1 MNSRA
6 SIELENFSQK
16 LDEFYTACEALENS
30 GAWKTAK
37 LGPMSAYFEAD
48 LFAVALQVM
57 RADGVFERAE
67 AEVLNTMFATDYTP
81 RQLGELYRS
90 AEPVARA
97 YVGDEDD
104 ALTLLATIDPELREQ
119 YRDLL
124 LEACRIVSM
133 SDGVTE
139 KSERMLIAALREAL
153 A

>member
-6 SIELENFSQK
+6 SIELDNYAKE
-16 LDEFYTACEALENS
+16 LDEFYAACDALEAS
-30 GAWKTAK
+30 GAWNAAE

-48 LFAVALQVM
+48 LFAVVLQVM

-104 ALTLLATIDPELREQ
+104 ALTLLATIDPELREE

-133 SDGVTE
+133 SDGVAE